1 MAPSPH
7 TVLVET
13 VSLSRE
19 SGEPV
24 SSAAIADALD
34 APEPSVAES
43 LDSLCAYEFLS
54 ETDGGY
60 QPTVTATELLALDV
74 EFDEILVCEV
84 VDK

>member
-1 MAPSPH
+1 
-7 TVLVET
+7 
-13 VSLSRE
+13 
-19 SGEPV
+19 
-24 SSAAIADALD
+24 
-34 APEPSVAES
+34 VAES